1 MMIAEPVPVPHRR
14 KPRTH
19 GRESTID
26 GFNKSRIVLEMYT
39 PLAGRPGITHRPGMT
54 QLNGNKNFHA
64 SMCYN
69 GRPVMT
75 ENEDGQN
82 VSQNDVDDHPYR
94 ERDKGSH
101 TGIG

>member
-1 MMIAEPVPVPHRR
+1 MIAEPVPVPHRR

-26 GFNKSRIVLEMYT
+26 GFNKSRIVLEMCA
-39 PLAGRPGITHRPGMT
+39 PLAARHGTNRRHGTT
-54 QLNGNKNFHA
+54 QLNGTKNFHA

-69 GRPVMT
+69 GGPVMT

-82 VSQNDVDDHPYR
+82 VSQNYVDDHPYR
-94 ERDKGSH
+94 ERDKGFD